1 LRVEWCKAWARTR
14 RWTEEVQLLKEE
26 MRRTPLALCHKARWW
41 LERRAPTGF
50 EGRHAEGA
58 AAYATSQAALY
69 NDLADSFEKLWAP
82 LMGLEDVDDT
92 ILLRL
97 NKRIAGTDS
106 DNEEEENELDP
117 EEADEEDG
125 NDGVDGEEGGE
136 EEQNGEEEEEG
147 SAGGESG
154 GEDDD

>member
-1 LRVEWCKAWARTR
+1 
-14 RWTEEVQLLKEE
+14 
-26 MRRTPLALCHKARWW
+26 MRRTPLALRHKARWW
-41 LERRAPTGF
+41 LERQAPTGF
-50 EGRHAEGA
+50 EGRHTEGA